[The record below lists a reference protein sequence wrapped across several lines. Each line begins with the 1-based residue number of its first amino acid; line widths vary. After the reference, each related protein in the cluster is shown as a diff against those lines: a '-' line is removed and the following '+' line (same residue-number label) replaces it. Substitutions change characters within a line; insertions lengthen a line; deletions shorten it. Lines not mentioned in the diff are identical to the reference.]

1 LIVGTLVALRLGFPA
16 AYLLEGIPSMMGRMM
31 LIGLVLAVVGFVLGC
46 AFPLG
51 VRMVA
56 PTGEW
61 AVQKMWAINGAASIA
76 ASVLAAF
83 IGLMNFLSFSA
94 QYIGISDARQPFGL
108 PDGSVRAILTIA
120 FIVLVGV
127 LASYLLTHS
136 DVRQPFAKDKIQVA
150 TKLALPEAVSM
161 QQRLSAEGLAAV
173 VPSEP
178 GGTTYNVDFYPR
190 QDYRLSDDVSKQVLT
205 MLSTILAAMI
215 GFYFGARTDGGA
227 KLGEPEERLRIVA
240 ELNTLATQA
249 PTIETVRASAA
260 VKLRLDPS
268 KKQQIDDIVK
278 EIDGVQKKLDDA
290 QTVAGDQSA
299 PMDKVRTARDEA
311 KTAVARLKDI
321 DDRIKNL

>member
-1 LIVGTLVALRLGFPA
+1 MDYRVSAAIITVTGIALFIFVGITIWWLLHPGDKAHAFASLALFILVG
-16 AYLLEGIPSMMGRMM
+16 
-31 LIGLVLAVVGFVLGC
+31 
-46 AFPLG
+46 
-51 VRMVA
+51 
-56 PTGEW
+56 
-61 AVQKMWAINGAASIA
+61 
-76 ASVLAAF
+76 LAAF

-127 LASYLLTHS
+127 LSSYLLTHS
-136 DVRQPFAKDKIQVA
+136 DVRQPFAKERIQVA
-150 TKLALPEAVSM
+150 TKVPSGEAQAM
-161 QQRLSAEGLAAV
+161 QQRLSADGLAV
-173 VPSEP
+173 LVPADTGATP
-178 GGTTYNVDFYPR
+178 TYNVDFYPR
-190 QDYRLSDDVSKQVLT
+190 QDYRLSDDVSKQILT
-205 MLSTILAAMI
+205 ILSTILAAMI